1 MCNTQQQTTTAK
13 RLLGIPDIR
22 QEYGLGRQTC
32 YAVFSMLPMVRVGR
46 RFLVRR
52 EDLEALLERA
62 AVEGWDLR
70 ARAFAASRKNPAG
83 AGGER

>member
-1 MCNTQQQTTTAK
+1 MYNTQQQTVK
-13 RLLGIPDIR
+13 RLLGMPDIR

-32 YAVFSMLPMVRVGR
+32 YAVFSLLPTVRVGR

-70 ARAFAASRKNPAG
+70 ARALAASGKNPAV
-83 AGGER
+83 GGVAR

>member
-1 MCNTQQQTTTAK
+1 MKNTQREIAK

-32 YAVFSMLPMVRVGR
+32 YAVFALLPTVRVGR

-52 EDLEALLERA
+52 EDLEGLLERA
-62 AVEGWDLR
+62 AREGWDLR
-70 ARAFAASRKNPAG
+70 AKAFAATKKTPAG